1 MFRRRQVKT
10 HTRLAKEELNESFGH
25 LRMAAAHAADGAA
38 GALAPRVDAARKAV
52 KPQLNRAKDA
62 AYGSASSLLDVADK
76 GSRKAKRMARK
87 GKYKVTG
94 KKKSRMSGKRW
105 PVLIG
110 GLVAAGTAI
119 GAATAILRKRRSQQ
133 LWDEYG
139 STRTTSDTDSVLGSA
154 KNTMNAGIDK
164 ASAAAS
170 AAKDR
175 ATDLI
180 GSKSNNSGPNPA
192 STSNEKSM
200 ADASPNNNS
209 RP

>member
-10 HTRLAKEELNESFGH
+10 HTRLAREELNESFGH
-25 LRMAAAHAADGAA
+25 LRMAAAHAADGAS
-38 GALAPRVDAARKAV
+38 KAV
-52 KPQLNRAKDA
+52 KPSLQKARGA
-62 AYGSASSLLDVADK
+62 AYSGASSLLEAAGD

-87 GKYKVTG
+87 GKNKVTG
-94 KKKSRMSGKRW
+94 KKESRLAGKRW

-119 GAATAILRKRRSQQ
+119 GAATAIMRKRRSQQ

-175 ATDLI
+175 ASDLI
-180 GSKSNNSGPNPA
+180 GSKSTNTGPA
-192 STSNEKSM
+192 SGTTTVSTTNEKTM
-200 ADASPNNNS
+200 ADISPNSNN